1 MLKRLVLVL
10 FITALGA
17 SQAMAEPEADWQ
29 FRIKRVADGW
39 TASFSGTQNY
49 GDSHGGPRL
58 KGSGVWT
65 EKARAVG
72 AFTQLRVD
80 GPIDV
85 VLTQASA
92 DGIKVLADD
101 NIEPL
106 IESTV
111 EGDTLV
117 LRLQRGVGFTTRHK
131 PQVRIDSKSLQA
143 LTLSGSGD
151 VQMERFKGER
161 LNLNLSGSGD
171 LRLGMVE
178 VRVLNVAM
186 QGSGDVQMAGRADTQ
201 SWVMRGSGDV
211 DARSLSGR
219 AVKAQLDGSGDMAL
233 GVSETLDVN
242 LRGSGDLRY
251 AGRPQL
257 HQSSSGSGEVSH
269 R

>member
-10 FITALGA
+10 FIAALG
-17 SQAMAEPEADWQ
+17 STQALAEPEADWQ
-29 FRIKRVADGW
+29 FRIKRVANGW
-39 TASFSGTQNY
+39 TASFSGSQTY
-49 GDSHGGPRL
+49 GDSKGGPRL

-65 EKARAVG
+65 EKSRSIG
-72 AFTQLRVD
+72 PFTQVRLD

-85 VLTQASA
+85 VLSQAA
-92 DGIKVLADD
+92 TDGIKVLADD

-117 LRLQRGVGFTTRHK
+117 LRLQRGVGFSTRHA
-131 PQVRIDSKSLQA
+131 PQVRIDSKTLQA
-143 LTLSGSGD
+143 LTMSGSGD
-151 VQMERFKGER
+151 VQMERFKGDR
-161 LNLNLSGSGD
+161 LTLSLSGSGD
-171 LRLGMVE
+171 LRLGLVE
-178 VRVLNVAM
+178 VRELSVAM
-186 QGSGDVQMAGRADTQ
+186 QGSGDVQVAGRADTQ

-233 GVSETLDVN
+233 GVSETLDVT
-242 LRGSGDLRY
+242 LRGSGDLSY